1 MVIDRRQLE
10 RDLARASVVLE
21 LTAHVLLDCVKALVF
36 LIISAEVLLV
46 HLVDQHF
53 VRDARLD
60 LVSSDDKL
68 TEHGACRLVVL
79 SLSIDHIHER
89 STVLN

>member
-10 RDLARASVVLE
+10 RDLAGASVVLE
-21 LTAHVLLDCVKALVF
+21 LTAHVLLDCVQALVF
-36 LIISAEVLLV
+36 LFISAEVLLV

-53 VRDARLD
+53 VRNARFD

-68 TEHGACRLVVL
+68 TEHGAGRLVVL
-79 SLSIDHIHER
+79 SLSINHIHER
-89 STVLN
+89 STVLY